1 MVYSLS
7 LLHNSYFFINLEC
20 HFTAILTHKIYML
33 VALVVNN
40 PPANAG
46 DTRDM
51 GLIPGSGKIPCS
63 RKWQH
68 IPLFL
73 WGKSYGERS
82 LAGYSPWDCRVGHN
96 ARMSTTKQLCFSTL
110 ASRSTGIF
118 PWILVDLVWFFL
130 TLRFTS
136 TK

>member
-20 HFTAILTHKIYML
+20 HFTPVLTPKIYML

-51 GLIPGSGKIPCS
+51 VSIPGLG
-63 RKWQH
+63 
-68 IPLFL
+68 
-73 WGKSYGERS
+73 RS
-82 LAGYSPWDCRVGHN
+82 LGVGNGTLFQYFCQEN
-96 ARMSTTKQLCFSTL
+96 AMGRG
-110 ASRSTGIF
+110 A
-118 PWILVDLVWFFL
+118 
-130 TLRFTS
+130 
-136 TK
+136 

>member
-20 HFTAILTHKIYML
+20 HFTPVLTPKIYIL

-51 GLIPGSGKIPCS
+51 VLIPGSGKIRCS

-73 WGKSYGERS
+73 WGKFYVERS
-82 LAGYSPWDCRVGHN
+82 LAGYSP
-96 ARMSTTKQLCFSTL
+96 
-110 ASRSTGIF
+110 
-118 PWILVDLVWFFL
+118 
-130 TLRFTS
+130 
-136 TK
+136 